1 MDNKIFFEKLPFIY
15 ELQKTPNNHVGIPNY
30 LPFILTIDTK
40 YNLVIQEFN
49 EIVNSN
55 LNQAYQIS
63 SILGGNTTEDEAGE
77 AYANSMI
84 SFINKVYKKPLNGIK
99 VLDIGCGTGY
109 LLYKL
114 KKLGCEVYGI
124 EPGQQARI
132 GIDKYNIP
140 IVIDFFPT
148 DKITHKFDLI
158 ISTLVLEHI
167 NKPEKFIENI
177 KNFLND
183 SGSVI
188 IGVPDEEPYIA
199 SGDIS
204 TLFHEHWNY
213 FTKNSLYNFLN
224 GNNASNIEI
233 ENSTYGGIIY
243 SKFDFEINDNI
254 IEVENRKNQSLDFLE
269 KISNSNASLEE
280 FFIKNKNKTIGVYVP
295 GRIVNFLSTASFSLD
310 KLKFY
315 DDDVNSHHMYFPG
328 INIQVENFDEFK
340 LNQPEILL
348 IMSSFFGDKI
358 KNKIISSTNFPEYN
372 IYLWSDFYNQNQ

>member
-1 MDNKIFFEKLPFIY
+1 MEKKLFFEKLPFIY
-15 ELQKTPNNHVGIPNY
+15 ELQKTPNNHVGIPNC
-30 LPFILTIDTK
+30 LPFILTLDTK
-40 YNLVIQEFN
+40 YNLVKQEYN
-49 EIVNSN
+49 EIVNAK

-84 SFINKVYKKPLNGIK
+84 SFINKIYKKPLSGIK

-114 KKLGCEVYGI
+114 KKLGCEVYGV
-124 EPGQQARI
+124 EPGQQAKI

-148 DKITHKFDLI
+148 DKINHKFDLI

-167 NKPEKFIENI
+167 EKPEKFIENI
-177 KNFLND
+177 KEFLND
-183 SGSVI
+183 NGSVV

-213 FTKNSLYNFLN
+213 FTKNSLCIFLKA
-224 GNNASNIEI
+224 NNASNIEI
-233 ENSTYGGIIY
+233 ENSSYGGIIY
-243 SKFDFEINDNI
+243 AKFDFEINNNI
-254 IEVENRKNQSLDFLE
+254 VEIENKKNQGLDFLE
-269 KISNSNASLEE
+269 KIKNSNTKLEE
-280 FFIKNKNKTIGVYVP
+280 FFVKNKNKTIGIYVP
-295 GRIVNFLSTASFSLD
+295 GRIVNFLSTVDISLD

-315 DDDVNSHHMYFPG
+315 DDDINSYQMYFPG
-328 INIQVENFDEFK
+328 INIQVENFDDFK

-358 KNKIISSTNFPEYN
+358 KNKVILNTNFIESN
-372 IYLWSDFYNQNQ
+372 IYLWSDFYNQN

>member
-1 MDNKIFFEKLPFIY
+1 MEKKIFFENLPFIY
-15 ELQKTPNNHVGIPNY
+15 ELQKTPNNHVGIPNC

-40 YNLVIQEFN
+40 YNLVKQEYS
-49 EIVNSN
+49 EIVNAN
-55 LNQAYQIS
+55 LNKAYQIS

-84 SFINKVYKKPLNGIK
+84 SFINKTYKKPLSGIK

-124 EPGQQARI
+124 EPGQQAKI

-148 DKITHKFDLI
+148 DKINHKFDLI

-167 NKPEKFIENI
+167 EKPEKFIENI
-177 KNFLND
+177 KEFLND
-183 SGSVI
+183 NGSVI

-213 FTKNSLYNFLN
+213 FTKNSLCEFLKA
-224 GNNASNIEI
+224 NNASNIEI
-233 ENSTYGGIIY
+233 ENSSYGGIIY
-243 SKFDFEINDNI
+243 SKFDFEVNNKIL
-254 IEVENRKNQSLDFLE
+254 EMENKKNQSLDFLE
-269 KISNSNASLEE
+269 KIKNSNTNLEE
-280 FFIKNKNKTIGVYVP
+280 FFVKNKNKTIGIYVP
-295 GRIVNFLSTASFSLD
+295 GRIVNFLSTVDISLD

-315 DDDVNSHHMYFPG
+315 DDDVNSYHMYFPG
-328 INIQVENFDEFK
+328 INIQVENFDDFK

-358 KNKIISSTNFPEYN
+358 KNKIINNTNFPESN
-372 IYLWSDFYNQNQ
+372 IYLWSDFYNQN